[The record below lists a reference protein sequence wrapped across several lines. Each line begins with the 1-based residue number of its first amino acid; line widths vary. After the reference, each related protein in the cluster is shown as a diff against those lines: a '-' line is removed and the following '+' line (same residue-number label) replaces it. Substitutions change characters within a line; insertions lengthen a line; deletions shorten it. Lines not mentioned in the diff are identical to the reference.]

1 MAESNYFHP
10 TVRVTF
16 SSACLSS
23 TKMFKAKVT
32 TLTKRRV
39 ALFNV
44 DKKLVGTW
52 WWTESY

>member
-10 TVRVTF
+10 TARVTF
-16 SSACLSS
+16 SSARLSN
-23 TKMFKAKVT
+23 TKIFKAKVT